1 MTRFGAVCRRSALIG
16 VLMAGVAACAPQ
28 PPANRFVVFFT
39 NRSVELDDPARVV
52 VRDAVAA
59 AKSVPSAPVTVSGYA
74 DLPGSPEAAERL
86 SLRRAQ
92 AVADTMTAAGIAANR
107 IQLRPRGAGAG
118 EPGLESRRV
127 EIGIGG

>member
-16 VLMAGVAACAPQ
+16 IAMAGLAACAPQ
-28 PPANRFVVFFT
+28 PPANRFVVFYT
-39 NRSVELDDPARVV
+39 NRSVELDQPARAV

-59 AKSVPSAPVTVSGYA
+59 AKSVPSAPVIVSGYA
-74 DLPGSPEAAERL
+74 DLAGSPDAAERL

-92 AVADTMTAAGIAANR
+92 AVADSMVASGIAANR
-107 IQLRPRGAGAG
+107 MQLRPRGAEVG

-127 EIGIGG
+127 EIRIGG